1 MKTIAEIAKTI
12 NVSKTAVRKYMTAE
26 FREKH
31 TETRD
36 GVIYIDEN
44 GESQLRSKVKTKSVS
59 SSRDDLREYAQT
71 VSETMETTDKPT
83 ENHTANDAIVAAYI
97 ATLERQ
103 LTEKDKQL
111 SERDKQISELLQ
123 TVQAEQALHA
133 GTQSRLLTDGKES
146 SGGLWSKIFRKKE

>member
-26 FREKH
+26 FRENH

-44 GESQLRSKVKTKSVS
+44 GEGQLRSKFKNKVVS
-59 SSRDDLREYAQT
+59 GSRNGFREDA
-71 VSETMETTDKPT
+71 ETMREQT
-83 ENHTANDAIVAAYI
+83 ENNSANFEIVSAYI

-103 LTEKDKQL
+103 LEEKDKQL
-111 SERDKQISELLQ
+111 AERDKQISELLQ

-133 GTQSRLLTDGKES
+133 GTQTRLLTEAKEIQN
-146 SGGLWSKIFRKKE
+146 GLWSKIFKKKS